1 MQFVAKSNR
10 LPFSPFKMRPLVDV
24 VRGQTAEK
32 ALGWL
37 KTYPVKRVVPIKK
50 MIESAVANAK
60 NKGGVEISE
69 LFIKEIRVDQGRIVR
84 YSKPGAMGRAALQR
98 RRFCHMSVVLEQKTA
113 SEKV

>member
-1 MQFVAKSNR
+1 MQFVAKSRR
-10 LPFSPFKMRPLVDV
+10 LSFSPFKLRPLVDV
-24 VRGQTAEK
+24 VRGRSVDQ

-37 KTYPVKRVVPIKK
+37 STYPVKRVMPIKK

-60 NKGGVEISE
+60 NKEGVESAD
-69 LFIKEIRVDQGRIVR
+69 LWVKEIKVDSGRIVR

-98 RRFCHMSVVLEQKTA
+98 RKFCHMSVVLEQKTA